1 MSALLMNAADTT
13 QQLAT
18 FWLGDLLLGIDIV
31 AIREIN
37 RVVEITP
44 VPDAPEAVKG
54 VVNLRGDVVTILD
67 LRTLLGLEQ
76 VELTSQSRLI
86 VIPMAEEVVGLIVDR
101 VTDVAT
107 VTTDDEVPL
116 PANMGGIDSRYFTG
130 VYKLNND
137 LLVVLD
143 VAAALTVAEE

>member
-1 MSALLMNAADTT
+1 MSALLMSAADTT

-44 VPDAPEAVKG
+44 VPDAPAAVKG

-67 LRTLLGLEQ
+67 LRSLLGLDL
-76 VELTSQSRLI
+76 VELTGQSRLI
-86 VIPMAEEVVGLIVDR
+86 VIPMEDEVVGLIVDR

-116 PANMGGIDSRYFTG
+116 PANMGGLDSRYFTG

-143 VAAALTVAEE
+143 VTAALAVAEE

>member
-1 MSALLMNAADTT
+1 MSALLTAADTT

-18 FWLGDLLLGIDIV
+18 FWLGELLLGIDIV

-44 VPDAPEAVKG
+44 VPDAPAAVKG

-67 LRTLLGLEQ
+67 LRTLLGLEH

-86 VIPMAEEVVGLIVDR
+86 VIPMEEEVVGLIVDR

-143 VAAALTVAEE
+143 VAAALAVTEE

>member
-1 MSALLMNAADTT
+1 MTASLLLSAET

-44 VPDAPEAVKG
+44 VPDAPAAVKG

-67 LRTLLGLEQ
+67 LRSLLGLEL

-86 VIPMAEEVVGLIVDR
+86 VIPMEEEVVGLIVDR

-116 PANMGGIDSRYFTG
+116 PANMGGIDGRYFTG

-143 VAAALTVAEE
+143 VAAALAVAEE